1 MTARAEMLPTFD
13 RELDAPDGRAVRA
26 LLCCPLQVGHS
37 HCNGA
42 VVATH
47 KRVGN
52 FTRADEALLKAL
64 CAQAPAPPPPPARA
78 ARQGPVVAGR
88 SGARARLRP
97 WSHSRAG
104 RC

>member
-1 MTARAEMLPTFD
+1 MLPTFD
-13 RELDAPDGRAVRA
+13 RALDAPDARAVRA
-26 LLCCPLQVGHS
+26 LLCCPLQVGRA

-64 CAQAPAPPPPPARA
+64 CAQAPAPPPRAAPRAAAPSGGGAPGRGCARA
-78 ARQGPVVAGR
+78 
-88 SGARARLRP
+88 
-97 WSHSRAG
+97 RAG